1 MCRVCTI
8 FCVLITKGL
17 SQVSQI
23 VPFYN
28 PRMIQPVLN
37 INYPCIL
44 FFLTLKILFSSTILV
59 VGLALILMFLV
70 YVKQILVLCSNYPS
84 LCQNFFLFS
93 LLSKLLPERSVKSLV
108 ISWLLSGFKASWW
121 TFPRYRIDQLDQYRI
136 DWILLD
142 SRLRSSISI
151 SRYIDWNRII
161 SISR

>member
-23 VPFYN
+23 VSFYN

-108 ISWLLSGFKASWW
+108 ISSTRSISNRLNLTRIEIEIEYLDIKIYRSKSNYLDIKIVISMLL
-121 TFPRYRIDQLDQYRI
+121 TR
-136 DWILLD
+136 
-142 SRLRSSISI
+142 SISI
-151 SRYIDWNRII
+151 LR
-161 SISR
+161 